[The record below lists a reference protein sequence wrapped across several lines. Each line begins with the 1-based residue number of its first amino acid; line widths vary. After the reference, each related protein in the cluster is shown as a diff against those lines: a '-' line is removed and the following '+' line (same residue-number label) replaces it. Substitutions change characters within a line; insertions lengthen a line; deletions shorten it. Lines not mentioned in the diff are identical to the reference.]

1 MLYPILGPI
10 VSWLCGIFFSL
21 PKFFNT
27 SAGRLLPEALFTSGA
42 GFATHFAV
50 IFQPI
55 QGETTITGKYP
66 NADRNLRNVPKYEAI
81 FDEMKTLISPELE
94 LIDSRIAGPT
104 KELQS
109 VLRLIRKSITKR
121 EHKVSFL
128 DPLLFF
134 IFDPT

>member
-1 MLYPILGPI
+1 M
-10 VSWLCGIFFSL
+10 
-21 PKFFNT
+21 
-27 SAGRLLPEALFTSGA
+27 
-42 GFATHFAV
+42 
-50 IFQPI
+50 
-55 QGETTITGKYP
+55 
-66 NADRNLRNVPKYEAI
+66 

-134 IFDPT
+134 HL